1 MQHIKAIIADD
12 ETLSRDIIKEF
23 LRKHPAVKLVAECT
37 NGIEAVNGVTEH
49 QPDVLFLDIQMPDLD
64 GFDTLKELD
73 AANLPLIVF
82 TTAYDKYA
90 LKAFEAS
97 AIDYLLKPFDQERFD
112 IAVERAR
119 KYMQHNDKNSR
130 ETDRQRLLSNYE
142 TVVSRTTYRKPYLER
157 LLVKENKRIVPVFV
171 NDVDVFEADNDYVRL
186 HRSSGTGRFLINNSL
201 SNLESLLN
209 PYDFVRIHKSFIIK
223 INAIAEM
230 KPHTNGEFKI
240 LMKNGMEVKLSR
252 TYKDAVKR
260 IGGSIETW

>member
-1 MQHIKAIIADD
+1 MQQIKAIIADD
-12 ETLSRDIIKEF
+12 ESLSRDIIKEF
-23 LRKHPAVKLVAECT
+23 LAKHPSVKLIAECT
-37 NGIEAVNGVTEH
+37 NGIEAVNAVTEH

-64 GFDTLKELD
+64 GFGALKELD
-73 AANLPLIVF
+73 TALLPLIVF

-112 IAVERAR
+112 VAVERAR
-119 KYMQHNDKNSR
+119 RYLQQTDKNSR
-130 ETDRQRLLSNYE
+130 DTERQRILSNYE

-157 LLVKENKRIVPVFV
+157 LLVKENKRIIPVFV

-186 HRSSGTGRFLINNSL
+186 HLNNGNGKYLINNSL
-201 SNLESLLN
+201 TNFESLLN
-209 PYDFVRIHKSFIIK
+209 PYDFVRIHKSYIIK

-252 TYKDAVKR
+252 TYKDAVRR
-260 IGGSIETW
+260 IGGPIEI

>member
-1 MQHIKAIIADD
+1 
-12 ETLSRDIIKEF
+12 
-23 LRKHPAVKLVAECT
+23 
-37 NGIEAVNGVTEH
+37 
-49 QPDVLFLDIQMPDLD
+49 
-64 GFDTLKELD
+64 
-73 AANLPLIVF
+73 LPLIVF

-119 KYMQHNDKNSR
+119 KYMQHNDKKSR
-130 ETDRQRLLSNYE
+130 ETERQRVLSNYE
-142 TVVSRTTYRKPYLER
+142 TVISRTTFRKTYLER

-186 HRSSGTGRFLINNSL
+186 HLGNGTGRFLINNSL

-209 PYDFVRIHKSFIIK
+209 PYDFVRIHKSFVIK